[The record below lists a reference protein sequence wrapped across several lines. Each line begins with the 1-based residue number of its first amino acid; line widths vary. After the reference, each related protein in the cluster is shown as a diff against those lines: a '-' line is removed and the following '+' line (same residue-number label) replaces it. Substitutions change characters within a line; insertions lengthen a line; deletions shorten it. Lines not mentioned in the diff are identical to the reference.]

1 MSTQPIKHKNHSTM
15 KNEKHLIA
23 VAKWTT
29 KHEKTLRSL
38 YRDFQKDQNDSD
50 TPFEAFAL
58 FMYNQCKH

>member
-1 MSTQPIKHKNHSTM
+1 M